1 MNANELP
8 RQLSNELYYRAY
20 VEHAYDPRR
29 NGYAVRRLNGNVT
42 ETDSE
47 YVLEVEALDYEDFL
61 SYQGVHGG
69 SYYEDYPITH
79 TIASSDNENCI
90 NLVFKK

>member
-1 MNANELP
+1 MSTNELP
-8 RQLSNELYYRAY
+8 KQISNELYYRAY

-42 ETDSE
+42 ETDDQIII
-47 YVLEVEALDYEDFL
+47 EVDARDYEDYL

-79 TIASSDNENCI
+79 TIASSENEGRI
-90 NLVFKK
+90 NLIFSK

>member
-1 MNANELP
+1 MSANELP

-47 YVLEVEALDYEDFL
+47 YVLEVDALDYEDFL

-79 TIASSDNENCI
+79 AIESSDNENCI
-90 NLVFKK
+90 NLVFEK